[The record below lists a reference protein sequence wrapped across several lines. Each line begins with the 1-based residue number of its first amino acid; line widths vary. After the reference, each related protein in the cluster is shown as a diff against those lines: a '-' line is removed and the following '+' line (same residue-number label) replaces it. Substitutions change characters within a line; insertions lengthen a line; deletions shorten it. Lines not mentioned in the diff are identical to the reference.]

1 MPFLENIH
9 SMTFHAIC
17 KKIIEW
23 VYEHKDKDNAIKFVH
38 QTYFTSVVKE
48 VMQDHKNIKSV
59 AGVRDILVHLRW
71 RCKFQNRTFTEEDL
85 LEIVMQLEDIDE
97 EEKVLKKYPLED
109 IREIYVKFDNAMQ
122 KKKWGT
128 LDDTILNAHN
138 YLKFDKDVIGE
149 WKTRYDA
156 ILCDEFQDVDQ
167 LQFNVLTHLCSDGH
181 NLFCVG
187 DPDQAI
193 YGFRGSLPQVFIR
206 LKNHFDNKGIYTQIK
221 KLEKNFRSTPQILNV
236 ANVLINSANV
246 SDELRKNLV
255 TDRGYG
261 DIPKMEVLDTPIKQ
275 TEAVVKK
282 IKELHNSGVK
292 LSEIAVLSR
301 KKSNYNRIK
310 NALLFNSIHYEDY
323 KEMFS
328 LLRGEVIKDVVSWI
342 SVAFVDP
349 NSEQ

>member
-1 MPFLENIH
+1 M
-9 SMTFHAIC
+9 
-17 KKIIEW
+17 
-23 VYEHKDKDNAIKFVH
+23 
-38 QTYFTSVVKE
+38 
-48 VMQDHKNIKSV
+48 
-59 AGVRDILVHLRW
+59 
-71 RCKFQNRTFTEEDL
+71 
-85 LEIVMQLEDIDE
+85 EIVMQLEDIDE

-109 IREIYVKFDNAMQ
+109 IREIYVKFDHAMQ

-138 YLKFDKDVIGE
+138 YLKFDQDVIRE
-149 WKTRYDA
+149 WKTKYDA

-167 LQFNVLTHLCSDGH
+167 LQFNVLTHLCSDDN

-206 LKNHFDNKGIYTQIK
+206 LKNYFDNKGIYTQIK

-275 TEAVVKK
+275 AEAVVKK

-349 NSEQ
+349 NSEQWLEYLKRIHNKPPSGIGKVAFQKILEAIDGQENIMEALQELSSQSDKFMKFIFKINQMRHIAEDNSMSLKERY